1 MAIPEILIV
10 SGTGQVG
17 SELISLLTQA
27 SISVRVLTRPAS
39 SRKIAENSRI
49 TFAKGDL
56 ADPECIAS
64 TLIGISHVFLL
75 TRDQPN

>member
-10 SGTGQVG
+10 GGTGQVG

-39 SRKIAENSRI
+39 SRKIAENSNGVVRI
-49 TFAKGDL
+49 LEPLTVVDESIPK
-56 ADPECIAS
+56 
-64 TLIGISHVFLL
+64 LL
-75 TRDQPN
+75 FTDQAPLLVN